1 MMMMMVLAG
10 GAYSSRPKNIS
21 TKHHFEIDGCGKENN
36 LGLENFHFVLFP
48 LFPIFF
54 VVSSP
59 I

>member
-21 TKHHFEIDGCGKENN
+21 IKHHFEIDGCGKENN
-36 LGLENFHFVLFP
+36 LGLENFSLRSF
-48 LFPIFF
+48 
-54 VVSSP
+54 VSSP